1 MGDLFEC
8 YTKDESP
15 WENSDFL
22 ATQIITYIGNKRALI
37 GAIQEEFLRIKK
49 EAGLSACT
57 MADIFSG
64 SGIVARMMKAHASRL
79 VVNDLE
85 QYSYVVNSCYL
96 TNKSDFNDAEY
107 MRLKAIIEKKCAAR
121 KIPGIITQNYAPADE
136 SNITAED
143 RVFYT
148 RENAMLIDTYRA
160 LIDEVVGGGEFGGA
174 ESSSSAS
181 GSDSTRD
188 LCGAD
193 EKPDGARSDVD
204 CASMRRFFLAPLIT
218 EASIHTNTSGV
229 FKGFYKDKSGKGCY
243 GGSGKNALPRI
254 LGKIELKKPV
264 FSNFEC
270 PVAVLR
276 RDAVA
281 LSHELEETDIV
292 YLDPPYNQ
300 HPYGSNYFML
310 NTILENRITAP
321 ISKVSGIVSDWNHSV
336 FNKKRT
342 ALASLEEIVSS
353 LRARYIV
360 ISYNSEGFI
369 TYDEMVSMLKKYG
382 ELTTR
387 EILYNT
393 FRGSRNLSGRNLHV
407 SEYLFT
413 IKKY

>member
-1 MGDLFEC
+1 MFEC
-8 YTKDESP
+8 YASENISDENP
-15 WENSDFL
+15 DFL
-22 ATQIITYIGNKRALI
+22 STQIITYIGNKRALI
-37 GAIQEEFLRIKK
+37 GAIQDEIVHIKK
-49 EAGLSACT
+49 ELGLSKCT

-64 SGIVARMMKAHASRL
+64 SGIVARMMKAHASHI

-85 QYSYVVNSCYL
+85 QYSYVINSCYL
-96 TNKSDFNDAEY
+96 TNKANFDSVRAEY
-107 MRLKAIIEKKCAAR
+107 ERLKSIIEEKAVAQ

-136 SNITAED
+136 NNITKQD

-160 LIDEVVGGGEFGGA
+160 LIDEVVGCDGAAGA
-174 ESSSSAS
+174 ECAGREPRSAEAGAVCVGSVS
-181 GSDSTRD
+181 GTS
-188 LCGAD
+188 AD
-193 EKPDGARSDVD
+193 
-204 CASMRRFFLAPLIT
+204 MRKFFLAPLIT

-229 FKGFYKDKSGKGCY
+229 FKGFYKDKSGKGCF
-243 GGSGKNALPRI
+243 GGEGKNALTRI
-254 LGKIELKKPV
+254 LGKIELKTPV
-264 FSNFEC
+264 LSNFEC
-270 PVAVLR
+270 PFTVLS

-281 LSHELEETDIV
+281 LSHELEQTDIV

-310 NTILENRITAP
+310 NTILENKITAP
-321 ISKVSGIVSDWNHSV
+321 ISKVSGIVSGWNHSV

-342 ALASLEEIVSS
+342 ALDSLEEIVSS
-353 LRARYIV
+353 LRARYVV

-369 TYDEMVSMLKKYG
+369 NYDEMVSMLKKYG
-382 ELTTR
+382 EIKIR

-393 FRGSRNLSGRNLHV
+393 FRGSRNLSNRNLHV